1 MGDAA
6 LLVEVAEP
14 DAVHALAAAIRAA
27 AWPCVVDVVPGART
41 VVVAASPGTDLAAL
55 RRAVHALEVDTVAAA
70 QGPTVEIPVVYDGP
84 DLAEVGEL
92 TGLGADGVVA
102 AHTGTSWRVG
112 FGGFAP
118 GFAYLTG
125 GDPRLHV
132 ARRAEPRTSVPAG
145 AVGLAGEFSG
155 VYPRSSPGGW
165 QLIGRTDAVLWDA
178 DRTPPALL
186 TPGAQVRFVAQTGR
200 QTGPASPRDRP
211 TTEAGSATPGRVP
224 AQDPPTSGA
233 RAPGSSAAPGPVP
246 AHDRPESGAPAAAA
260 SAPPGRVAVGAASL
274 RALQVVRVGPLA
286 LVQDLGRP
294 GHAAVGVPRS
304 GAADRAALR
313 LANRLVANDDEGAA
327 GIEVLLGGL
336 VVRAHGLRTIALAG
350 AAAPADVDGTPVGH
364 HTVVTL
370 RPGQTLT
377 LGPPPTGLRTYL
389 AVRGGLDVPRV
400 LGSTGTDT
408 LSGLGPAPLEPG
420 DLLDVG
426 PEPRLPWL
434 LDLAPVAPPLGTT
447 VTLRAVR
454 GPRADWVVDPEALVR
469 TTWTVSS
476 RSDRVGMRLSGASL
490 RRTDRRELP
499 SEGMVRGAI
508 QVPPGGEPVVFLAD
522 HPVTGGYPVVAVVVD
537 ADVDR
542 AAQVRPGQSVRFRL
556 VAPLSPQ
563 SR

>member
-1 MGDAA
+1 
-6 LLVEVAEP
+6 
-14 DAVHALAAAIRAA
+14 
-27 AWPCVVDVVPGART
+27 
-41 VVVAASPGTDLAAL
+41 
-55 RRAVHALEVDTVAAA
+55 
-70 QGPTVEIPVVYDGP
+70 
-84 DLAEVGEL
+84 
-92 TGLGADGVVA
+92 
-102 AHTGTSWRVG
+102 
-112 FGGFAP
+112 
-118 GFAYLTG
+118 
-125 GDPRLHV
+125 
-132 ARRAEPRTSVPAG
+132 
-145 AVGLAGEFSG
+145 
-155 VYPRSSPGGW
+155 
-165 QLIGRTDAVLWDA
+165 
-178 DRTPPALL
+178 
-186 TPGAQVRFVAQTGR
+186 
-200 QTGPASPRDRP
+200 
-211 TTEAGSATPGRVP
+211 
-224 AQDPPTSGA
+224 
-233 RAPGSSAAPGPVP
+233 
-246 AHDRPESGAPAAAA
+246 
-260 SAPPGRVAVGAASL
+260 VAVGAASL

-420 DLLDVG
+420 PARRRPRAAPAVVAG
-426 PEPRLPWL
+426 PRAGRP
-434 LDLAPVAPPLGTT
+434 ALGTT

-476 RSDRVGMRLSGASL
+476 RSDRVGMPL
-490 RRTDRRELP
+490 RRLP
-499 SEGMVRGAI
+499 APHGPPRAAERGHGPGAI

-537 ADVDR
+537 ATSTGRGAARPVGVVPARRPAFTPESVMGIRTAAPMPRARDDGGADR
-542 AAQVRPGQSVRFRL
+542 VGDHDDHGGPAHPPEHRPT
-556 VAPLSPQ
+556 APSA
-563 SR
+563 